1 MANRDS
7 ASLEITPEVLLKA
20 YACGIFPMAD
30 SADDPAL
37 HWIEPALRGIIP
49 LDQFHVSSRL
59 ARTVRSDRFTVA
71 INRNFDAVLD
81 GCAEPQ
87 SGRQRT
93 WINARIRALYRK
105 LYERRHCHSV
115 EVYLDDELAGGLY
128 GVSLGRAFFGE
139 SMFHR
144 ERDASKV
151 ALVHLVARLK
161 AGGYKLLDTQ
171 FVTDHLKTFG
181 AIEISQRHYYK
192 LLEGALSGEGDF
204 AALGMAE
211 PVKGSVALDALQQ
224 LNPSNS

>member
-1 MANRDS
+1 DPT
-7 ASLEITPEVLLKA
+7 LFWVEPE
-20 YACGIFPMAD
+20 M
-30 SADDPAL
+30 
-37 HWIEPALRGIIP
+37 RGVIP
-49 LDQFHVSSRL
+49 LQGFRIASRL
-59 ARTVRSDRFTVA
+59 ARTVRSDTFSVTVDTT
-71 INRNFDAVLD
+71 FKAVIA
-81 GCAEPQ
+81 GCASPQ
-87 SGRQRT
+87 PGRDGT
-93 WINARIRALYRK
+93 WINKRIRDLYVG
-105 LYERRHCHSV
+105 LHELGHCHSV
-115 EVYLDDELAGGLY
+115 EVWQDGELAGGLY

-192 LLEGALSGEGDF
+192 LLEGALSGEGNF